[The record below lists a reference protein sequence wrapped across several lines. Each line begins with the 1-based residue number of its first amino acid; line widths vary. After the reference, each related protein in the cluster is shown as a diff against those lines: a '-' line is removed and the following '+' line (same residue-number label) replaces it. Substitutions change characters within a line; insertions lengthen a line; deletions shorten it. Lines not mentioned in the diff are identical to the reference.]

1 MKTKKCLIFLAIIL
15 VSICL
20 LSLSN
25 TVNAATISDDGKYSL
40 LLTVNDYDAGFD
52 GEYAKLVRFNVTEG
66 EKTVKLSEL
75 TKGIVPFNGKTEFSH
90 WEMAENTKASEEL
103 AIADFTG
110 IGYFY
115 TSTGKKVNYTNGLT
129 LNAKFSD
136 KELKNS
142 GKYYVSID
150 AFGGTI
156 NGKAK
161 ITLESKA
168 EEFKTI
174 DLTKY
179 TPVRKGYTFKGWDLD
194 GKIVTSVDTSAF
206 AKNVAIDLTATYT
219 QDTFKGDGIVLILN
233 ASGGTIDGKASN
245 KYDYLG
251 GGNSGTAMSLLPY
264 IPVREGYTFNG
275 WNSKND
281 GSGKNYKYMYWRLW
295 DKEGVTEFEKDT
307 LIKEESGYERYK
319 NITLYASWTKNAGKT
334 EEPVKETVKEIES
347 TGETKANIKFENE
360 INKNYKLDIQKVEV
374 NTELA
379 NKNVKFIADI
389 NVLDGDNIVKISDTK
404 MKIKIALP
412 EELKGYNKY
421 EVVYILNGEIKE
433 TLPATIE
440 EEYLVFE
447 TTHLSEYGVI
457 AKNIENEGGQTNTSN
472 NEEKINNPK
481 TGDNI
486 GAVIALFTIAT
497 MGLVATIKIR
507 KK

>member
-1 MKTKKCLIFLAIIL
+1 MKIKKCLIFLAIIL

-20 LSLSN
+20 FSFSN
-25 TVNAATISDDGKYSL
+25 RVNAATISNDGKYTL
-40 LLTVNDYDAGFD
+40 LLTVNDEDAGFD

-66 EKTVKLSEL
+66 ETTVKLSEL

-90 WEMAENTKASEEL
+90 WEIAENVKAGEEL

-110 IGYFY
+110 SGTFW
-115 TSTGKKVNYTNGLT
+115 TSTREEINYTNSLT

-136 KELKNS
+136 KELKDS
-142 GKYYVSID
+142 GKYYVTFD

-156 NGKAK
+156 NGKSK
-161 ITLESKA
+161 ITLESKVT
-168 EEFKTI
+168 EFKTI

-206 AKNVAIDLTATYT
+206 AKDTSINLTATYT
-219 QDTFKGDGIVLILN
+219 QDNFEGDGIVLILN
-233 ASGGTIDGKASN
+233 ANGGTIDGKASN

-251 GGNSGTAMSLLPY
+251 GGNSGTSMSLLPY

-275 WNSKND
+275 WNSKKD
-281 GSGKNYKYMYWRLW
+281 GTGKKYKYIYWRIW
-295 DKEGVTEFEKDT
+295 DENEETDKEFEKDT
-307 LIKEESGYERYK
+307 IIKNELGAEYYQ
-319 NITLYASWTKNAGKT
+319 NVTLYASWTKNAGT
-334 EEPVKETVKEIES
+334 TETVKEIES
-347 TGETKANIKFENE
+347 TGETKANIEFANE
-360 INKNYKLDIQKVEV
+360 VSKNYKLDIKKVEV
-374 NTELA
+374 KTELA

-389 NVLDGDNIVKISDTK
+389 NVLDGENIVKINDTK

-433 TLPATIE
+433 TLPATVE
-440 EEYLVFE
+440 EGYLVFE

-457 AKNIENEGGQTNTSN
+457 AQNVENEGGQTNTSN

-486 GAVIALFTIAT
+486 GTVIALFTIAT
-497 MGLVATIKIR
+497 IGLATTIKMR

>member
-25 TVNAATISDDGKYSL
+25 TVNAVTISDDGKYTL
-40 LLTVNDYDAGFD
+40 ILTSNEENFSVD
-52 GEYAKLVRFNVTEG
+52 GESQKLIRFDVAEG
-66 EKTVKLSEL
+66 ETTVKLSEL
-75 TKGIVPFNGKTEFSH
+75 TKGMVPFNGRTEFSY
-90 WEMAENTKASEEL
+90 WGSFSGEKANEEI
-103 AIADFTG
+103 AITDFSWSG
-110 IGYFY
+110 NIG
-115 TSTGKKVNYTNGLT
+115 GEAYTNGLT
-129 LNAKFSD
+129 LYAKFSD
-136 KELKNS
+136 KVLQ
-142 GKYYVSID
+142 GTGTYYLTLD
-150 AFGGTI
+150 AFAGKV
-156 NGKAK
+156 NGQS
-161 ITLESKA
+161 IVNLTSKST
-168 EEFKTI
+168 EFKTI

-179 TPVRKGYTFKGWDLD
+179 TPVREGYTFKGWDLN
-194 GKIVTSVDTSAF
+194 GKIVTSIDSSYF
-206 AKNVAIDLTATYT
+206 ANGDCITVTATYT

-233 ASGGTIDGKASN
+233 ANGGTIDGKASN

-295 DKEGVTEFEKDT
+295 DKEGATEFEKDT

-319 NITLYASWTKNAGKT
+319 NITLYASWTKNAGTT

-347 TGETKANIKFENE
+347 TGETKANIEFENE

-389 NVLDGDNIVKISDTK
+389 NVLDGNNIVKISDTK

-412 EELKGYNKY
+412 EELKGYKKY
-421 EVVYILNGEIKE
+421 EVVYILDGEIKE

-440 EEYLVFE
+440 EGYLVFE

-457 AKNIENEGGQTNTSN
+457 AENIENEGGQTNTSN

-497 MGLVATIKIR
+497 MGLVTTIKIR

>member
-15 VSICL
+15 ASICL
-20 LSLSN
+20 FSFSN
-25 TVNAATISDDGKYSL
+25 RVNAVTISDDGKYTL
-40 LLTVNDYDAGFD
+40 ILTSNEENFSID
-52 GEYAKLVRFNVTEG
+52 GESQKLIRFDVAEG
-66 EKTVKLSEL
+66 ETTIKLSEL
-75 TKGIVPFNGKTEFSH
+75 TKGMVPFNGRTEFSY
-90 WEMAENTKASEEL
+90 WGSFSGEKANEEI
-103 AIADFTG
+103 AITDFSWSG
-110 IGYFY
+110 NIGDV
-115 TSTGKKVNYTNGLT
+115 SYTNGLT
-129 LNAKFSD
+129 LYAKFSD
-136 KELKNS
+136 KVLQ
-142 GKYYVSID
+142 GTGTYYLTLD
-150 AFGGTI
+150 AFAGKV
-156 NGKAK
+156 NGQS
-161 ITLESKA
+161 IVNLTSKST
-168 EEFKTI
+168 EFKTV

-179 TPVRKGYTFKGWDLD
+179 TPVREEYTFKGWDLN
-194 GKIVTSVDTSAF
+194 GKIVTSIDSSYF
-206 AKNVAIDLTATYT
+206 ANGDCITVTATYT

-233 ASGGTIDGKASN
+233 ANGGTIDGKASN

-295 DKEGVTEFEKDT
+295 DKEGATEFEKDT

-319 NITLYASWTKNAGKT
+319 NITLYASWTKNAGTT

-347 TGETKANIKFENE
+347 TGETKANIEFENE
-360 INKNYKLDIQKVEV
+360 INKNYKLDIQNVEV

-389 NVLDGDNIVKISDTK
+389 NVLDGNNIVKISDTK

-421 EVVYILNGEIKE
+421 EVVYILDGEIKE

-440 EEYLVFE
+440 EGYLVFE

-457 AKNIENEGGQTNTSN
+457 AENVK
-472 NEEKINNPK
+472 EETINNPK

-497 MGLVATIKIR
+497 LGLVATIKMR

>member
-15 VSICL
+15 ASICL
-20 LSLSN
+20 FSFSN
-25 TVNAATISDDGKYSL
+25 RVNAVTISDDGKYTL
-40 LLTVNDYDAGFD
+40 ILTSNEENFSID
-52 GEYAKLVRFNVTEG
+52 GESQKLIRFDVAEG
-66 EKTVKLSEL
+66 ETTIKLSEL
-75 TKGIVPFNGKTEFSH
+75 TKGMVPFNGRTEFSY
-90 WEMAENTKASEEL
+90 WGS
-103 AIADFTG
+103 FTG
-110 IGYFY
+110 EKANEEIAITDFSWSGNIGGE
-115 TSTGKKVNYTNGLT
+115 TYTNGLT
-129 LNAKFSD
+129 LYAKFSD
-136 KELKNS
+136 KVLQ
-142 GKYYVSID
+142 GTGTYYLTLD
-150 AFGGTI
+150 AFAGKV
-156 NGKAK
+156 NGQS
-161 ITLESKA
+161 IVNLTSKST
-168 EEFKTI
+168 EFKTI

-179 TPVRKGYTFKGWDLD
+179 TPVREGYTFKGWDLN
-194 GKIVTSVDTSAF
+194 GKIVTSIDSSYF
-206 AKNVAIDLTATYT
+206 ANRDCITVTATYT

-233 ASGGTIDGKASN
+233 ANGGTIDGKASN

-281 GSGKNYKYMYWRLW
+281 GSRKNYKYMYWRLW
-295 DKEGVTEFEKDT
+295 DKEGATEFEKDT

-319 NITLYASWTKNAGKT
+319 NITLYASWTKNAGTT
-334 EEPVKETVKEIES
+334 EEPVKETVKKIES
-347 TGETKANIKFENE
+347 TGETKANIEFENE
-360 INKNYKLDIQKVEV
+360 VNKNYKLDIQKVEV

-389 NVLDGDNIVKISDTK
+389 NVLDGNNIVKISDTK
-404 MKIKIALP
+404 MKVKIALP

-421 EVVYILNGEIKE
+421 EVVYILNGDIKE
-433 TLPATIE
+433 TLPATVE
-440 EEYLVFE
+440 EGYLVFE

-457 AKNIENEGGQTNTSN
+457 AQNVENGGGQTNTSN

-507 KK
+507 KR

>member
-20 LSLSN
+20 LSFSN
-25 TVNAATISDDGKYSL
+25 KVNAVTISDDGKYTL
-40 LLTVNDYDAGFD
+40 ILTSNEENFSID
-52 GEYAKLVRFNVTEG
+52 GESQKLIRFDVAEG
-66 EKTVKLSEL
+66 ETTIKLSEL
-75 TKGIVPFNGKTEFSH
+75 TKGMVPFNGRTEFSY
-90 WEMAENTKASEEL
+90 WGS
-103 AIADFTG
+103 FTG
-110 IGYFY
+110 EKANEEIAITDFSWSGNIGDV
-115 TSTGKKVNYTNGLT
+115 SYTNGLT
-129 LNAKFSD
+129 LYAKFSD
-136 KELKNS
+136 KVLQ
-142 GKYYVSID
+142 GTGTYYLTLD
-150 AFGGTI
+150 AFAGKV
-156 NGKAK
+156 NGQS
-161 ITLESKA
+161 IVNLTSKST
-168 EEFKTI
+168 EFKTV

-179 TPVRKGYTFKGWDLD
+179 TPVREGYTFKGWDLN
-194 GKIVTSVDTSAF
+194 GKIVTSIDSSYF
-206 AKNVAIDLTATYT
+206 ANGDCITVTATYT

-233 ASGGTIDGKASN
+233 ANGGTIDGKASN

-295 DKEGVTEFEKDT
+295 DKEGATEFEKDT

-319 NITLYASWTKNAGKT
+319 NITLYASWTKNAGTK

-347 TGETKANIKFENE
+347 TGETKANIEFENE

-421 EVVYILNGEIKE
+421 EVVYILDGEIKE

-440 EEYLVFE
+440 EGYLVFE

-457 AKNIENEGGQTNTSN
+457 AENIENEGGQTNTSN

-497 MGLVATIKIR
+497 MGLVTTIKII